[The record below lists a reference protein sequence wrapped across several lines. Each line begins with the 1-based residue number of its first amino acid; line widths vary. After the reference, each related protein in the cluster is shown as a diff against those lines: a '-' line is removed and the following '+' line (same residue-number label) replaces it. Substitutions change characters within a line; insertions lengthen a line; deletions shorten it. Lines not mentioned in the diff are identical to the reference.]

1 MTIKMFDTDSLDINV
16 SVIDDATG
24 LDKDTT
30 GATTTATFKKNDG
43 TSVAATIAVVS
54 ATVAPQF
61 TASVA
66 TAGLSAGIWQFLAEL
81 QIAGKD
87 QVVAEEDIIVSAG
100 MS

>member
-16 SVIDDATG
+16 SVIDEATG

-30 GATTTATFKKNDG
+30 SATATGTFKKNDG
-43 TSVAATIAVVS
+43 ITTVAATIAVVS

-66 TAGLSAGIWQFLAEL
+66 TAGLSAGVWQFLAEL
-81 QIAGKD
+81 QEAGKD
-87 QVVAEEDIIVSAG
+87 QVVAEEDIIVSGG
-100 MS
+100 M